1 MRLYL
6 LGKNSSGIQ
15 LYMEKKPSCRS
26 PIFFYSILLSSFDF
40 DAVMLSWEPTRAAEQ
55 IRIKLLL
62 TLNSVWLM
70 QFIRIFEPWHVIGVG
85 SHTRVLEYQG
95 NLLGPTP
102 DGTLQIPEEIVWPR
116 NRT

>member
-1 MRLYL
+1 
-6 LGKNSSGIQ
+6 
-15 LYMEKKPSCRS
+15 MEKKPSCRS

-85 SHTRVLEYQG
+85 SHTRVLEYQARFRG
-95 NLLGPTP
+95 LHGLTG
-102 DGTLQIPEEIVWPR
+102 GTWPMASSNNKRPAQQIWV
-116 NRT
+116 